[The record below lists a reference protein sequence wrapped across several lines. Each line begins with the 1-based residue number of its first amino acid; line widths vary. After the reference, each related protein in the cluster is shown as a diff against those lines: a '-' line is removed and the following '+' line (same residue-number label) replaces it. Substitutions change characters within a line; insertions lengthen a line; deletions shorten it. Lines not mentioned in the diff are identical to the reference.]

1 MTEEKPKYMLSG
13 IEFLMLVMIGP
24 IIFAFI
30 LLGTIIVWKATTN
43 PIEVA
48 PHLDIIL
55 LAFAIFSNPV
65 GLAVAALVQKLK
77 EGEKKDD
84 K

>member
-1 MTEEKPKYMLSG
+1 MAEDKKYMLSG
-13 IEFLMLVMIGP
+13 IEFLMLVLIGP

-43 PIEVA
+43 PMEVA

-65 GLAVAALVQKLK
+65 GLAVAALVQRLK
-77 EGEKKDD
+77 EGEEQK
-84 K
+84 

>member
-1 MTEEKPKYMLSG
+1 MAEDNKKYMLSG
-13 IEFLMLVMIGP
+13 IEFLMLVLIGP

-65 GLAVAALVQKLK
+65 GLAVAALVQKLR

-84 K
+84 

>member
-1 MTEEKPKYMLSG
+1 MAEDKKYMLSG
-13 IEFLMLVMIGP
+13 IEFLMLVLIGP

-43 PIEVA
+43 PMEVA

-65 GLAVAALVQKLK
+65 GLALAALVQKLK
-77 EGEKKDD
+77 EGENKDD
-84 K
+84 

>member
-1 MTEEKPKYMLSG
+1 MAEDKKYMLSG
-13 IEFLMLVMIGP
+13 IEFLMLVLIGP

-65 GLAVAALVQKLK
+65 RVHP
-77 EGEKKDD
+77 
-84 K
+84 

>member
-1 MTEEKPKYMLSG
+1 MAEDNKKYMLSG
-13 IEFLMLVMIGP
+13 IEFLMLVLIGP

-77 EGEKKDD
+77 EGENKDD
-84 K
+84 

>member
-1 MTEEKPKYMLSG
+1 MAEDNKKYMLSG
-13 IEFLMLVMIGP
+13 IEFLMLVLIGP

-43 PIEVA
+43 PMEVA

-65 GLAVAALVQKLK
+65 GLAVAALVQRLK
-77 EGEKKDD
+77 EGEEQKW
-84 K
+84 

>member
-1 MTEEKPKYMLSG
+1 MAEDNKKYMLSG
-13 IEFLMLVMIGP
+13 IEFLMLVLIGP

-77 EGEKKDD
+77 EGEIKDD
-84 K
+84 

>member
-1 MTEEKPKYMLSG
+1 MAEDNKKYMLSG
-13 IEFLMLVMIGP
+13 IEFLMLVLIGP

-30 LLGTIIVWKATTN
+30 LLGTIIVSKVTTN
-43 PIEVA
+43 PMEVA

-65 GLAVAALVQKLK
+65 GLAVAALVQRLK
-77 EGEKKDD
+77 EGEEQK
-84 K
+84 

>member
-1 MTEEKPKYMLSG
+1 MAEDNKKYMLSG
-13 IEFLMLVMIGP
+13 IEFLMLVLIGP

-65 GLAVAALVQKLK
+65 GLAVAALVQKLR
-77 EGEKKDD
+77 EGENKDD
-84 K
+84 

>member
-1 MTEEKPKYMLSG
+1 MAEDNKKYMLSG
-13 IEFLMLVMIGP
+13 IEFLMLVLIGP

-43 PIEVA
+43 PMEVA

-77 EGEKKDD
+77 EGENKDD
-84 K
+84 

>member
-1 MTEEKPKYMLSG
+1 MAEDNKKYMLSG
-13 IEFLMLVMIGP
+13 IEFLMLVLIGP

-43 PIEVA
+43 PMEVA

-65 GLAVAALVQKLK
+65 GLAVAALVQRLK
-77 EGEKKDD
+77 EGEEQK
-84 K
+84 

>member
-1 MTEEKPKYMLSG
+1 MAEDNKKYMLSG
-13 IEFLMLVMIGP
+13 IEFLMLVLIGP

-65 GLAVAALVQKLK
+65 GLAAAALVQKLK
-77 EGEKKDD
+77 EGENKDD
-84 K
+84 